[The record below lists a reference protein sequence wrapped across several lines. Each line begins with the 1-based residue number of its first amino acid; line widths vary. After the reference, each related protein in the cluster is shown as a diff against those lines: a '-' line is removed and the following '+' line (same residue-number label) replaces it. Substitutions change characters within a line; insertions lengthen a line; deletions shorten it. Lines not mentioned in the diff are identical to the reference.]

1 MTRNSRDVEERLFSS
16 AHASGVSGG
25 FIPTRPHLCVAARNW
40 GAKIEISSEDCRR
53 GDALEQAGI
62 GLEKIVLGS
71 LRRAPKAEAPL
82 LAWPLVC
89 GSVVAARTQAFE
101 FSNAVLRVE
110 VSDAG
115 WKREM
120 QSLAPRYLATLNRYA
135 GQKVER
141 IEFVI
146 RQEKRE

>member
-1 MTRNSRDVEERLFSS
+1 M
-16 AHASGVSGG
+16 
-25 FIPTRPHLCVAARNW
+25 
-40 GAKIEISSEDCRR
+40 
-53 GDALEQAGI
+53 EQAGA
-62 GLEKIVLGS
+62 GLEKIVLAS
-71 LRRAPKAEAPL
+71 LRRVPPGEAPL

-89 GSVVAARTQAFE
+89 GSVVAERTRALE
-101 FSNAVLRVE
+101 FAGAVLKIE
-110 VSDAG
+110 VPDAG

-146 RQEKRE
+146 RQG

>member
-1 MTRNSRDVEERLFSS
+1 VQ
-16 AHASGVSGG
+16 
-25 FIPTRPHLCVAARNW
+25 
-40 GAKIEISSEDCRR
+40 
-53 GDALEQAGI
+53 QAGT

-71 LRRAPKAEAPL
+71 LQRVPPGEAPL

-89 GSVVAARTQAFE
+89 GSVVAERTRALE
-101 FSNAVLRVE
+101 FANSVLRVE
-110 VSDAG
+110 VPDAG

-120 QSLAPRYLATLNRYA
+120 QNLAPRYLATLNRYA

-146 RQEKRE
+146 RQEKN